1 MLYRQWMW
9 GWVGYYSLFIRTWGW
24 WGITVTRIF
33 ESEPN
38 YPRRFTYHE
47 CGRFVVKDT
56 TQLSLCCTSWMAL
69 SPYISAHARIRWSF
83 ICLFSHRGTHPD
95 LGAPV
100 LLYYISSTYTKRVFT
115 FSPVYVIPVHMS
127 ILRPIDGSCMGH
139 RWVIDGAID
148 IDIYKYIRVTI
159 W

>member
-1 MLYRQWMW
+1 MNVGGLSSRIQHNCHYVVRLGWLYLLIYLHMRAFD
-9 GWVGYYSLFIRTWGW
+9 G
-24 WGITVTRIF
+24 
-33 ESEPN
+33 
-38 YPRRFTYHE
+38 H
-47 CGRFVVKDT
+47 
-56 TQLSLCCTSWMAL
+56 
-69 SPYISAHARIRWSF
+69 SF
-83 ICLFSHRGTHPD
+83 IYFRMGVPTQT

-139 RWVIDGAID
+139 RWVIDVAID